1 MLARY
6 KYKNITWVDV
16 ESPTSAEIM
25 DIKDEFSLPELVSEE
40 LNTCT
45 LRSKVD
51 YYEKL
56 GLIYL
61 VLHFPILNEKGQN
74 IEQEFDFVIGKN
86 FIITARYEKIDYFNN
101 FSRIFSLDNV
111 FDKSHYSENPGHL
124 LVQVL
129 KALYKNTLEQ
139 LEQINDSLKNIENN
153 IFNGKQSETVEIISS
168 VNRKFVNFK
177 QAIRNHN
184 EILNSFNDAAM
195 DLFGSNFSHNANTI
209 NSEYNRVKNTLET
222 GKEILNDLRITND
235 SILSTKTNET
245 IKTLTIVSFTL
256 LPITLI
262 TGIFGMNTSDDA
274 LIIRND
280 RDFLLVLI
288 FIVTLWLVMFIYFKA
303 KKWL

>member
-1 MLARY
+1 MLSKY
-6 KYKNITWVDV
+6 KYKNITWVDL
-16 ESPTSAEIM
+16 ECPTPAEIM
-25 DIKDEFSLPELVSEE
+25 DVKEEFNLPDLVSEE

-61 VLHFPILNEKGQN
+61 VLHFPVLNEKEQN
-74 IEQEFDFVIGKN
+74 IEQEFDFVVGKN
-86 FIITARYEKIDYFNN
+86 FFITTRYEKIDYFNN
-101 FSRIFSLDNV
+101 FSRVFSLDNV
-111 FDKSHYSENPGHL
+111 FDKAHYGENSGHL

-177 QAIRNHN
+177 QAIRHHA
-184 EILNSFNDAAM
+184 EILNSFNDAAL
-195 DLFGSNFSHNANTI
+195 DLFGNTFSHSSNTI
-209 NSEYNRVKNTLET
+209 NAEYNRVKNTLET

-235 SILSTKTNET
+235 SMLTTKTNET

-262 TGIFGMNTSDDA
+262 TGIFGMNTSDSA
-274 LIIRND
+274 LIIRD
-280 RDFLLVLI
+280 DTDFMLVLI
-288 FIVTLWLVMFIYFKA
+288 FIVILWLIMFIYFKA